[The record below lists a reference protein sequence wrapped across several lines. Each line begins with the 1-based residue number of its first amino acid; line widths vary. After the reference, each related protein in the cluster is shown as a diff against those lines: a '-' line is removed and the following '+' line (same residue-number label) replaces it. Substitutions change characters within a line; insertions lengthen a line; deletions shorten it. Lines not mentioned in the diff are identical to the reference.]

1 MKVYEVE
8 VIHEPTGKSMNFS
21 FASDSEEDLVY
32 KEILA
37 DLSITVF
44 DIFGIFDAGQTEDE

>member
-8 VIHEPTGKSMNFS
+8 IIHEPTGKSMNFS

-32 KEILA
+32 QEILA
-37 DLSITVF
+37 DLSIVVF
-44 DIFGIFDAGQTEDE
+44 DTGRTEDE